1 MVGDWIGACMERLS
15 TYDGACFHHATCDP
29 REGASKN
36 LAGLVTYRLRRS
48 RLGNSFRSVNTLK
61 EACKLK
67 DFCNSAS
74 GGHFCKSGSTL
85 GAPGWVRLHN
95 KKDKGPEIPKMKFP
109 Q

>member
-1 MVGDWIGACMERLS
+1 MRRFGDNCIQ
-15 TYDGACFHHATCDP
+15 
-29 REGASKN
+29 
-36 LAGLVTYRLRRS
+36 LAVDRRD
-48 RLGNSFRSVNTLK
+48 LGSSLGSFFAK
-61 EACKLK
+61 GQACKLK

>member
-1 MVGDWIGACMERLS
+1 VNYWRNPGRFLVRGYVVVELS
-15 TYDGACFHHATCDP
+15 ISISAAVSFPFPTTIESSNKKISALWD
-29 REGASKN
+29 S
-36 LAGLVTYRLRRS
+36 S
-48 RLGNSFRSVNTLK
+48 LGSFFAK
-61 EACKLK
+61 GQACKLK